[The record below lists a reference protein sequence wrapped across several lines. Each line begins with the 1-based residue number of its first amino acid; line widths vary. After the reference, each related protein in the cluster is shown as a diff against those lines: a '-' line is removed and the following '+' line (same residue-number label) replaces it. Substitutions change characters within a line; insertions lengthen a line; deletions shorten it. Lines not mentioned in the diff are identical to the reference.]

1 MVARSFRKDKKKYG
15 PCREG
20 PCTLVKE
27 MGTYTELNSIIKQH
41 NLVEDGYSFS
51 ARRGAGAFQGENKA
65 RQSLELRM
73 TKAKSG
79 KD

>member
-1 MVARSFRKDKKKYG
+1 MVPAERD
-15 PCREG
+15 
-20 PCTLVKE
+20 LVLLLRRWVH
-27 MGTYTELNSIIKQH
+27 TELNSIIKQH
-41 NLVEDGYSFS
+41 NLVEDGYSSS